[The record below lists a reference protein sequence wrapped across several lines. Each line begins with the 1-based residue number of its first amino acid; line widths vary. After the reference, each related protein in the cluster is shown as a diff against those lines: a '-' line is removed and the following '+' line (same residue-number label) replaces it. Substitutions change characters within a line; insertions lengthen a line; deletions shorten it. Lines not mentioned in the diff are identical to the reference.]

1 MMKFWAMAF
10 NVNAV
15 LKDVK
20 VPVML
25 DYDYEYKDFLFFVA
39 NEPHEH
45 VSLVLR
51 EVFFFVKILA
61 LLWAH
66 VYYYHV

>member
-1 MMKFWAMAF
+1 MMKFSAMAF

-15 LKDVK
+15 LKDVQ
-20 VPVML
+20 VPVMVH
-25 DYDYEYKDFLFFVA
+25 DNYEYKGFPFFVA

-61 LLWAH
+61 LQWARF
-66 VYYYHV
+66 YYCSV

>member
-1 MMKFWAMAF
+1 MKFSAMAF

-15 LKDVK
+15 LKDVQ
-20 VPVML
+20 VPVMVH
-25 DYDYEYKDFLFFVA
+25 DNYEYKGFLFFVA

-61 LLWAH
+61 LQWARF
-66 VYYYHV
+66 YYCSV